1 MTCRIY
7 LGEYQDAVTGTAA
20 IAYVVID
27 EQGRLVQADART
39 VKSTAAISLQAVK
52 MAAQGLCYL
61 RGFELAAIY
70 TDNPT
75 ALAALRQECPPKG
88 SRRII
93 TDIRHRLAAIPY
105 PVTWGLAIGSAHS
118 AAADVLARCA
128 ATRKKYCSPTAQQ
141 YKMLVHTL

>member
-1 MTCRIY
+1 MTCQIY
-7 LGEYQDAVTGTAA
+7 LGEYQETITGTAA
-20 IAYVVID
+20 IAYVLVD
-27 EQGRLVQADART
+27 EQGRLIQADART

-52 MAAQGLCYL
+52 MAARGLCYL
-61 RGFELAAIY
+61 RGFEHAVIC

-105 PVTWGLAIGSAHS
+105 PVTLELAIGSAHS
-118 AAADVLARCA
+118 AAASTLARCA
-128 ATRKKYCSPTAQQ
+128 ATRKEYCSPTAQQ
-141 YKMLVHTL
+141 YAMLVHTS

>member
-27 EQGRLVQADART
+27 AQGRLVQADART

-61 RGFELAAIY
+61 REFEHAVIN

-75 ALAALRQECPPKG
+75 ALATLRQEYPPKG

-93 TDIRHRLAAIPY
+93 TDIRHRLTAIPY

>member
-1 MTCRIY
+1 MTCQIY
-7 LGEYQDAVTGTAA
+7 LGEYQETITGTAA
-20 IAYVVID
+20 IAYVAID
-27 EQGRLVQADART
+27 EQGRLIQADART
-39 VKSTAAISLQAVK
+39 VKSTEGISLQAVK
-52 MAAQGLCYL
+52 MAARGLYYL
-61 RGFELAAIY
+61 RRFGLAAIY

-105 PVTWGLAIGSAHS
+105 PVTLELAIGSAHS
-118 AAADVLARCA
+118 AAASTLARCA
-128 ATRKKYCSPTAQQ
+128 ATKKKYCSPTAQQ